1 MIWLIYSALFFILT
15 PAIIAAIGNGK
26 RATTFSFGG
35 LLLASILFGFIVVG
49 LQKIGLVPREPFQ
62 LRGQV
67 GRERSEAR
75 RTDARLNPIRTC
87 ANDIDCRDNAT
98 RKICMTGVCKE

>member
-1 MIWLIYSALFFILT
+1 
-15 PAIIAAIGNGK
+15 
-26 RATTFSFGG
+26 
-35 LLLASILFGFIVVG
+35 VVG

-67 GRERSEAR
+67 GSERSEAR

-87 ANDIDCRDNAT
+87 TSDVDCRDNAS
-98 RKICMTGVCKE
+98 RKSCRTGLCKE